1 MTDLVH
7 LTPAGNARRVVRTG
21 LAGRS
26 PGWFGDRG
34 VYCMP
39 VLPSFTLTYQ
49 WVRELRRWKQS
60 TLVGVQVR
68 IPDDEPVTVGR
79 YGQEPTR
86 VSAAEAAATIRGLA
100 DPRGYEVFVPRPVA
114 AAEVRRVRRVPQGI
128 GWRYKPDAHGLRPC
142 TCPACIQSG
151 TPGAAQL
158 RRRFPY
164 ENAPRTKPAIM
175 ADLRAATTSDDI
187 EYALYELGMRRRGGA
202 EELAFLADHPDPE
215 VREALVRTL
224 ARYRGR
230 AARELLERV
239 QGAAPSRTGM
249 RDRSS

>member
-1 MTDLVH
+1 MH

-21 LAGRS
+21 LAARS

-86 VSAAEAAATIRGLA
+86 VSAAEAAAPIRALA

-128 GWRYKPDAHGLRPC
+128 GWRYKPNAHGLRPC
-142 TCPACIQSG
+142 TCPACVQPG

-164 ENAPRTKPAIM
+164 EDAPRTKPAIM

-215 VREALVRTL
+215 VREALVQTL

-249 RDRSS
+249 RERSS